1 MFQWGVV
8 YRFVS
13 HQLKEILDMRTE
25 KHFYFALLLSIK
37 FLFMSATITTYLYIS
52 MMADISWARDL
63 ASSSTY
69 IWAAATVAL
78 FILVGKQVIQVHMK
92 IFSKIDEQFQ
102 KLINWYSLR
111 YYKKHKKDAPLLTNI
126 SKYSMKMFGWW
137 TKLSP
142 KRRKMLLI
150 TIILC
155 YGMYFIGIQFVD
167 DLAHWIDVVYPEV

>member
-37 FLFMSATITTYLYIS
+37 FFFMSATITTYLYIS
-52 MMADISWARDL
+52 MMSDISWGGFL
-63 ASSSTY
+63 ADSSTY
-69 IWAAATVAL
+69 IWAVAAVTL
-78 FILVGKQVIQVHMK
+78 FIFVGKQVIQVHMK

-142 KRRKMLLI
+142 RRRKMLLI